1 MLWYHL
7 LSHFGQEVFQD
18 FLIFLLYIR
27 VKMKSFIVIVGKLP
41 SLQDQL
47 IMGTLGILKFESLRE
62 EKKPDLTHKLSAQ
75 RHCITI
81 TLSQWRFSVEE
92 KNH

>member
-1 MLWYHL
+1 MVSSAESFWAR
-7 LSHFGQEVFQD
+7 SISGFSN
-18 FLIFLLYIR
+18 FLALHQGKDEIFY
-27 VKMKSFIVIVGKLP
+27 SSVGKPP

-75 RHCITI
+75 RHCITV